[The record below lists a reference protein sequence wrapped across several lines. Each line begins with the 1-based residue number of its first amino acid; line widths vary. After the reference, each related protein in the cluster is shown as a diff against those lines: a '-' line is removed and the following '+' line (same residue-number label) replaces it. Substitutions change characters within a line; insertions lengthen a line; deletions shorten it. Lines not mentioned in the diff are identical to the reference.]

1 MRAMRAVGIS
11 LLLVVLAMVTG
22 CVSVKFG
29 RDFPSPE
36 EGWIVKGKTDRWG
49 LVRMFGEPVQIGF
62 DNGDPT
68 WRWFFGQRDSTA
80 ETSKDLSVRFGADGV
95 VKPYSFTSSFPDDL
109 RRLDDPRRVR

>member
-1 MRAMRAVGIS
+1 LRAMRVARIS
-11 LLLVVLAMVTG
+11 LALLVLATLAG
-22 CVSVKFG
+22 CVSVRFG

-36 EGWIVKGKTDRWG
+36 EGWIVRGKTDRYG
-49 LVRMFGEPVQIGF
+49 LVRMFGEPVQMGF

-80 ETSKDLSVRFGADGV
+80 EISKDLTVRFGSDSV
-95 VKPYSFTSSFPDDL
+95 VKSYSFISSFPDDL

>member
-1 MRAMRAVGIS
+1 MHWPGWLVG
-11 LLLVVLAMVTG
+11 LLALVVVTG

-62 DNGDPT
+62 DSGDPT
-68 WRWFFGQRDSTA
+68 WRWFYGQRDSTA
-80 ETSKDLSVRFGADGV
+80 EISKDLTVRFSPDGI
-95 VKPYSFTSSFPDDL
+95 VKSYAFSSSFPDDL
-109 RRLDDPRRVR
+109 RRLDDPRRVK